1 MRVRTL
7 DAKAEASAVSNKNA
21 ISLARVSNIGN
32 PSHVSSFTKR
42 KNAMNRIVQLHN
54 YLFKNNNQYFIRSV
68 LIVIT
73 IIVFNIIIA
82 IIMVMFEYMGGN
94 LENYQE
100 EKRWDISYFNF
111 IFRVIIVPIIAGLL
125 IVMIFKISDSFFK
138 NKEIIPLTIIPFIA
152 GFSYTFFLPA
162 FVEVFIV
169 LYQYVCIEKTLQT
182 FIHTCA

>member
-68 LIVIT
+68 LIG
-73 IIVFNIIIA
+73 IA
-82 IIMVMFEYMGGN
+82 IIAFKMMIGISMDLFEYMGGN
-94 LENYQE
+94 LESYQE
-100 EKRWDISYFNF
+100 EKDGIFLIS
-111 IFRVIIVPIIAGLL
+111 LL
-125 IVMIFKISDSFFK
+125 YSW
-138 NKEIIPLTIIPFIA
+138 
-152 GFSYTFFLPA
+152 
-162 FVEVFIV
+162 
-169 LYQYVCIEKTLQT
+169 
-182 FIHTCA
+182 

>member
-1 MRVRTL
+1 
-7 DAKAEASAVSNKNA
+7 
-21 ISLARVSNIGN
+21 
-32 PSHVSSFTKR
+32 
-42 KNAMNRIVQLHN
+42 MNRIVQLHN

-68 LIVIT
+68 LIGIT

-82 IIMVMFEYMGGN
+82 ILMVLFEYIGGN

-169 LYQYVCIEKTLQT
+169 LYQYVMYRKNLTNFHAYMCIVVTLAT
-182 FIHTCA
+182 LSGFAFLANFMT